1 MRQQQQRRV
10 VALAIALASK
20 CTFTGQISIGDV
32 TVYCQGGH
40 INGGALLAILFPTS
54 AGALEKLAHQW
65 NVDLTNTPLIV
76 VAMLVHRV
84 TRLMKSE
91 SMKTISFGRDA
102 IRLCLKMLSEAMRA
116 SPTWLLQTPPAN
128 ALLSF
133 TFHSGRSCTRLEPR
147 ARAMNMLAAGAKDLR
162 GRRSREAGIE
172 NLLYLKQAQELFKM
186 SFEKFHTLSVVL
198 DAASFRNAHIL
209 QIFAAALLDDAHS
222 CGAALPPQILPELH
236 CGGPAKVPIR
246 IAQIG
251 RLSKPAGDP
260 LMSTWEVCAGVHQAL
275 GAITKHGLSIFLPA
289 TPPRPPPYHSKCN
302 YMVQR
307 RRGGDAP
314 APPRGEKAQS
324 LLTDG
329 PLDHRSCGGQ
339 VKTVMHLEGQE
350 VIKTILND

>member
-1 MRQQQQRRV
+1 MFENPAAPLTKFITRVVVSWQQLADELELSWGLESGRHALVNLSSVLVLLLLLVGGRTMRQQQQRRV

-20 CTFTGQISIGDV
+20 CTFTGQISSGDV

-84 TRLMKSE
+84 TLLMKTE
-91 SMKTISFGRDA
+91 SKKTRSFGRDA

-147 ARAMNMLAAGAKDLR
+147 ARAMNMLAAGAKDVR

-186 SFEKFHTLSVVL
+186 IFEHFHTLSVVL
-198 DAASFRNAHIL
+198 DAASFRNSHIL
-209 QIFAAALLDDAHS
+209 QIFAAATMR
-222 CGAALPPQILPELH
+222 
-236 CGGPAKVPIR
+236 IR
-246 IAQIG
+246 AVRRCRHRFCQNCIA
-251 RLSKPAGDP
+251 
-260 LMSTWEVCAGVHQAL
+260 
-275 GAITKHGLSIFLPA
+275 
-289 TPPRPPPYHSKCN
+289 
-302 YMVQR
+302 
-307 RRGGDAP
+307 
-314 APPRGEKAQS
+314 
-324 LLTDG
+324 
-329 PLDHRSCGGQ
+329 
-339 VKTVMHLEGQE
+339 EGQP
-350 VIKTILND
+350 KFLSGLHRLAG